1 MELSTFSKVGN
12 IHIVSLATESIS
24 GSGEKYR
31 KTESG
36 LRIMSVSRS
45 DRGAYICRARVANT
59 GQMEEREI
67 EVEVRSDGGG
77 VLSGDNC
84 IYF

>member
-1 MELSTFSKVGN
+1 MSL
-12 IHIVSLATESIS
+12 VSESIS
-24 GSGEKYR
+24 GSAEKYR

-45 DRGAYICRARVANT
+45 DRGTYICRARVANT

-67 EVEVRSDGGG
+67 EVEVRSVDG
-77 VLSGDNC
+77 VMSADNC

>member
-1 MELSTFSKVGN
+1 MSL
-12 IHIVSLATESIS
+12 VSESIS
-24 GSGEKYR
+24 GSAEKYR

-45 DRGAYICRARVANT
+45 DRGTYICRARVANT

-67 EVEVRSDGGG
+67 EVEVRSGGG
-77 VLSGDNC
+77 VMSADNC